1 MPLHHSS
8 FNCTQQI
15 EPKTAS
21 HPKPQKMELDKR
33 IIMHIADE
41 MRERDEKLAELQYIN
56 EQMKIEYEDHIA
68 ILKALATKNTANEAA
83 ETIKS
88 LIETKQNE
96 IIQLQQERQD
106 NVIATEAELSEAQRA
121 LEEKLPELVKPKKNE
136 RPVMNAGKKQKDI
149 KQIAGRWK

>member
-1 MPLHHSS
+1 MPLHHSAS
-8 FNCTQQI
+8 IQQI

-68 ILKALATKNTANEAA
+68 ILKALATKNTANETA

-106 NVIATEAELSEAQRA
+106 NVDV
-121 LEEKLPELVKPKKNE
+121 PELVKPKKNE

>member
-8 FNCTQQI
+8 SNCTQQ

-21 HPKPQKMELDKR
+21 APKPQKMELDKR

-68 ILKALATKNTANEAA
+68 ILKALASKNTASETA

-106 NVIATEAELSEAQRA
+106 NVDV
-121 LEEKLPELVKPKKNE
+121 PELVKPKKNE
-136 RPVMNAGKKQKDI
+136 RPVMNAGKKQKPMGP
-149 KQIAGRWK
+149 IAGRWK

>member
-1 MPLHHSS
+1 
-8 FNCTQQI
+8 
-15 EPKTAS
+15 
-21 HPKPQKMELDKR
+21 MELDKR

-68 ILKALATKNTANEAA
+68 ILKALATKNTATEAA

-106 NVIATEAELSEAQRA
+106 NVST
-121 LEEKLPELVKPKKNE
+121 EEKLPELVKPKKNE
-136 RPVMNAGKKQKDI
+136 KPVMNAVKKQKPTGP
-149 KQIAGRWK
+149 IAGRWK

>member
-8 FNCTQQI
+8 FNCTQQ

-21 HPKPQKMELDKR
+21 APKPQKMELDKR

-68 ILKALATKNTANEAA
+68 ILKALASKNTASESA

-106 NVIATEAELSEAQRA
+106 NVIATE
-121 LEEKLPELVKPKKNE
+121 EKLPELVKPKKNE
-136 RPVMNAGKKQKDI
+136 RPVMNAGKKQKPMGP
-149 KQIAGRWK
+149 IAGRWK

>member
-8 FNCTQQI
+8 SNCTQQI

-68 ILKALATKNTANEAA
+68 ILKALASKNTANETA

-106 NVIATEAELSEAQRA
+106 NVDV
-121 LEEKLPELVKPKKNE
+121 PELVKPKKNE
-136 RPVMNAGKKQKDI
+136 RPVMNASKKQKDI